1 MQEYH
6 KSVLTRE
13 VLNLLQPKSEGSL
26 LIDGTM
32 GEGGHSLIFLNAFP
46 NLKVVGLD
54 ADSEIQA
61 VAKVRLASFDN
72 RLSYYNTWSDEFFQN
87 YPQSL
92 SRPDLI
98 LFDLGI
104 SMYHYTKSKKGFSF
118 NADDDLDMR
127 LSPSLPLRAY
137 DIVNSFSVS
146 QIESILKDYGEER
159 FAHRIAVGIVKER
172 GVKKIESACQLAKII
187 YDLVPAKFRHSPIHP
202 ATKTFQ
208 SLRIKVNKELERL
221 PRLLQLSFGVL
232 KVGGRLGVI
241 TFHSLEDRIVKC
253 YFRELASSCT
263 CPATFPVCKCGGKAK
278 ARLITKKAVAP
289 AADEIS
295 ENNAARSAK
304 LRVVEKL
311 EGNEALR

>member
-1 MQEYH
+1 MQGYH
-6 KSVLTRE
+6 KSVLVNE
-13 VLNLLQPKSEGSL
+13 VLNLLQPKSEDAL

-32 GEGGHSLIFLNAFP
+32 GEGGHSLVFLNKFP
-46 NLKVVGLD
+46 SMKVVGLD
-54 ADSEIQA
+54 ADSEIQS
-61 VAKVRLASFDN
+61 VAKVRLSAFEN
-72 RLSYYNTWSDEFFQN
+72 RVSYYNTWSDDFFES
-87 YPQSL
+87 YPADL
-92 SRPDLI
+92 LKPDLI

-118 NADDDLDMR
+118 NADDDIDMR

-137 DIVNSFSVS
+137 DIVNSFSLH
-146 QIESILKDYGEER
+146 ELKNLLKDYGEER
-159 FAHRIAVGIVKER
+159 FAHQIAKSIVKER
-172 GVKKIESACQLAKII
+172 AVKKIESARELSQIVYNA
-187 YDLVPAKFRHSPIHP
+187 VPPKFRHLSIHP

-241 TFHSLEDRIVKC
+241 TFHSLEDRIVKF

-263 CPATFPVCKCGGKAK
+263 CPATFPVCKCGGRA
-278 ARLITKKAVAP
+278 AAQLLTKKAIAP
-289 AADEIS
+289 SDEEIR
-295 ENNAARSAK
+295 ENSAARSAK

-311 EGNEALR
+311 EEREGIL